1 LEELSKGFEFI
12 PTFAM
17 LKSSRGVSRTLGLPN
32 HAIQLANIS
41 IIITIHLLDK
51 MKAHGF
57 INLGVRLV
65 STRFKIAPPAF
76 RICLLGGFSEQS
88 SSDSF
93 SLRLWKDNNN
103 VAKVIA
109 VRIGPYD
116 SCQTLKEDDLIVP

>member
-1 LEELSKGFEFI
+1 LEELSKGFEFV

-17 LKSSRGVSRTLGLPN
+17 LKSSRGVSRRTLGLPN

-76 RICLLGGFSEQS
+76 RICLLGDFSEQS
-88 SSDSF
+88 PSDSF
-93 SLRLWKDNNN
+93 SLRLWKDNND

-116 SCQTLKEDDLIVP
+116 SY